1 MVSGSLV
8 TFLSR
13 ACAERVWFFSWFLGM
28 SSARAATLLSY
39 AIEKNTRI
47 QVLTCHRAH
56 DVNDENWVPS
66 LGTSVTSA
74 HCSRSGCIFSYFR
87 LYGAD
92 FIRVFC
98 VRVLAA
104 VITNNFVPIYTLL
117 TEFLLGFRP
126 TPRFLYVFIIWIYI
140 RASWDVCATY
150 AFPLPK
156 TAQAGIGYWEF
167 GVAFI
172 VEIGIASRPFG

>member
-1 MVSGSLV
+1 
-8 TFLSR
+8 
-13 ACAERVWFFSWFLGM
+13 M
-28 SSARAATLLSY
+28 SSARTATLLSY

-56 DVNDENWVPS
+56 DVNDENWLPS

-126 TPRFLYVFIIWIYI
+126 TPRFLYVLSYGNTSGLHETYVLRTRSRFLKPLKRELAIGSLESHS
-140 RASWDVCATY
+140 SWKSVSLLGLLA
-150 AFPLPK
+150 K
-156 TAQAGIGYWEF
+156 IK
-167 GVAFI
+167 V
-172 VEIGIASRPFG
+172 